1 MSKKAHDD
9 IEVIIDLDKGIE
21 LHNEENPLQEITRK
35 DIYENEG
42 MSKTTIQNFKN
53 GKVGNSWK
61 QLFSFLNRNNL
72 KLEDVMTVKKG
83 KKKIF

>member
-1 MSKKAHDD
+1 
-9 IEVIIDLDKGIE
+9 
-21 LHNEENPLQEITRK
+21 
-35 DIYENEG
+35 